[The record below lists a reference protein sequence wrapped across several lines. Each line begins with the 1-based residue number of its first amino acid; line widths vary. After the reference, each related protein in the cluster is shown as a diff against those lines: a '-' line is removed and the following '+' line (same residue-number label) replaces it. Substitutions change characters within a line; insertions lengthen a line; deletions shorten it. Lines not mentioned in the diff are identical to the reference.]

1 MQAKAADRP
10 TYSFRLAKSAIWLSA
25 GPRNSRGLADSC
37 DLLGA
42 ANLAWAESVQ
52 RWNPTRAS
60 LSTYAWRRMHG
71 RVRDCLRGE
80 RRYRRIQVRLQAS
93 IEEASFMPAWTEPLA
108 LRQAIEATRPAMSQT
123 EQIVL
128 RRVYGEGSTIL
139 QAAEECGASASSVE
153 RAHQRL
159 LERLRRAVTV
169 DSAASPKVPETRAPK
184 GPVPEAQLLAV
195 VDEPAQDEVDASEAD
210 PQVADTDAD
219 WPW

>member
-10 TYSFRLAKSAIWLSA
+10 TYSFRLANSAIWQSA
-25 GPRNSRGLADSC
+25 GPRNCRGLADSC

-71 RVRDCLRGE
+71 RVRDCLRTE
-80 RRYRRIQVRLQAS
+80 RRHRRVQLRLQVAL
-93 IEEASFMPAWTEPLA
+93 EEPIFVPAWTEPLA
-108 LRQAIEATRPAMSQT
+108 LRQAIDATRPAMSPT

-128 RRVYGEGSTIL
+128 RRVYGDGGTLL
-139 QAAEECGASASSVE
+139 QAAEECGSSIHSID

-159 LERLRRAVTV
+159 LERLRRAV
-169 DSAASPKVPETRAPK
+169 SAGAGTSPIAPEPRAPK
-184 GPVPEAQLLAV
+184 EAVSEVQPLAAA
-195 VDEPAQDEVDASEAD
+195 DEPAHELADASEGN
-210 PQVADTDAD
+210 PEVADADGD

>member
-1 MQAKAADRP
+1 MQAKAVDRP
-10 TYSFRLAKSAIWLSA
+10 TYSFTLARAATRQSAILC
-25 GPRNSRGLADSC
+25 NSRGLADSC

-71 RVRDCLRGE
+71 RVRDCLRSE
-80 RRYRRIQVRLQAS
+80 RRFRRVQLRLQVF
-93 IEEASFMPAWTEPLA
+93 IEERSLVPAWTEPLA
-108 LRQAIEATRPAMSQT
+108 LRQAIDATRPAMSQT

-159 LERLRRAVTV
+159 LERLRRAVTA
-169 DSAASPKVPETRAPK
+169 DPAASPKVPEPHAPK
-184 GPVPEAQLLAV
+184 YPAPEAQHLAA
-195 VDEPAQDEVDASEAD
+195 VDELAQEEAWARAGESE
-210 PQVADTDAD
+210 VADGDVD

>member
-10 TYSFRLAKSAIWLSA
+10 TYSFRLASAAIWQST
-25 GPRNSRGLADSC
+25 GPRNSHGLADSC

-71 RVRDCLRGE
+71 RVRDCLRSE
-80 RRYRRIQVRLQAS
+80 RRYRRVQLRLQAS
-93 IEEASFMPAWTEPLA
+93 IEEASFVPAWTEPLA

-169 DSAASPKVPETRAPK
+169 DSAASPMIPETRTPK
-184 GPVPEAQLLAV
+184 GPAFDVQLLAV
-195 VDEPAQDEVDASEAD
+195 VDELPQEEACARAGD
-210 PQVADTDAD
+210 PEVADADAD

>member
-1 MQAKAADRP
+1 MQAKPADRP
-10 TYSFRLAKSAIWLSA
+10 TYSFSLAMAATRRSAAL
-25 GPRNSRGLADSC
+25 GNSRGLADGC

-80 RRYRRIQVRLQAS
+80 RRYRRSQLRLQVS
-93 IEEASFMPAWTEPLA
+93 LEEPSFVPAWTEPLA
-108 LRQAIEATRPAMSQT
+108 LRQAIDATRPAMSQT

-128 RRVYGEGSTIL
+128 RRVYGDGGTLL
-139 QAAEECGASASSVE
+139 QAAEECGSSIHSVE

-159 LERLRRAVTV
+159 LERLRQAVAGGAV
-169 DSAASPKVPETRAPK
+169 VSPREPEPRAPK
-184 GPVPEAQLLAV
+184 APGLEGQFLGAAEELAGIEAGAMAVEPE
-195 VDEPAQDEVDASEAD
+195 
-210 PQVADTDAD
+210 VADAD